1 MIPTAGELMFPW
13 KLGRIWSDGQDYP
26 SKFAND
32 TERPRHPLSFGRH
45 HVTVHEFSVFNGSPV
60 PDGEENLPVAGVSWE
75 DAVDYCNWIS
85 DRTVHYYLLPLEAE
99 WEYACAAGSRNPF
112 PCGDTI
118 TPSDANYY
126 YDEQGNRVEPGCR
139 TAVGSYHANA
149 FGLYDMAGNVCE
161 WVSDSWHPT
170 LERAPVEGESWES
183 GRQSALRVLREGA
196 WDYLPRLLRNSWRDL
211 LGQTIRRD
219 NVGFHVSCAVLGKR

>member
-1 MIPTAGELMFPW
+1 MGVCLC
-13 KLGRIWSDGQDYP
+13 GRKQDP
-26 SKFAND
+26 
-32 TERPRHPLSFGRH
+32 
-45 HVTVHEFSVFNGSPV
+45 
-60 PDGEENLPVAGVSWE
+60 
-75 DAVDYCNWIS
+75 
-85 DRTVHYYLLPLEAE
+85 
-99 WEYACAAGSRNPF
+99 PF

-139 TAVGSYHANA
+139 TAVGSYPANA

-161 WVSDSWHPT
+161 WVSDSWHPM

-196 WDYLPRLLRNSWRDL
+196 CDYLPRLLRNSWRDL

-219 NVGFHVSCAVLGKR
+219 NVGFHFSYAVRGKR